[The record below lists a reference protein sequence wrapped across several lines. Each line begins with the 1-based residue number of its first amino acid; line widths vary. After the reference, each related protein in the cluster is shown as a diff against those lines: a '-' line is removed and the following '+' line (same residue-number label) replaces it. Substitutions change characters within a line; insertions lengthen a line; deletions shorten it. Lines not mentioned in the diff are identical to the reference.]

1 MRESLYRVADA
12 RAWERLLES
21 GARVVHRFPDAV
33 VLREP
38 LEEPIEG
45 VSLIE
50 EGADVATAAADADL
64 GAQAFARR
72 QTAAYRSEKEHRPDE
87 GVSIDEVI
95 RGEEGRRA
103 P

>member
-12 RAWERLLES
+12 RAWERLLAS
-21 GARVVHRFPDAV
+21 GARVVHRFPDTV

-45 VSLIE
+45 VSLV
-50 EGADVATAAADADL
+50 EGADVATTAADADL